1 MQSDSNSDFHIIR
14 TTTAPREHFL
24 VGRGIAVELELAEL
38 IAEYTCIHF
47 LSSSRVQREHLPTSE
62 SCKSYGSNVISHSF

>member
-1 MQSDSNSDFHIIR
+1 MQSESNSDFHIIR

-24 VGRGIAVELELAEL
+24 VGRGIAVELELAES

-47 LSSSRVQREHLPTSE
+47 YLPAECRESTFPLVKAANHMGPM
-62 SCKSYGSNVISHSF
+62 

>member
-1 MQSDSNSDFHIIR
+1 MQSDSNSDFHIIH

-47 LSSSRVQREHLPTSE
+47 YLPAECRESTFPLVKAAYHMGPM
-62 SCKSYGSNVISHSF
+62 